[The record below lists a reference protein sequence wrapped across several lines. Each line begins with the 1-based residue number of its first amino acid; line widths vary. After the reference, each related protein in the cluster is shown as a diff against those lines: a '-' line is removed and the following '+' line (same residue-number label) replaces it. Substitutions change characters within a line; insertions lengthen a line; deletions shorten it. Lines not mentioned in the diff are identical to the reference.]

1 MFRNIYVFIQTL
13 ISQHFLQEVIDI
25 IPQPIAFAAPAG
37 FPSPPRIEALEAS
50 DSFDAPQNNRVFAS
64 DRFDGVTTAASK
76 FSGGFVSG
84 VEKPTVE
91 IRNYFP
97 ETWLFDLVQ
106 ILLDFLLP

>member
-1 MFRNIYVFIQTL
+1 MFRNIYVFVQTL
-13 ISQHFLQEVIDI
+13 ISQEVIDI
-25 IPQPIAFAAPAG
+25 IPQPIAFAAPAA
-37 FPSPPRIEALEAS
+37 FPPRIEALEAS

-76 FSGGFVSG
+76 LSGGFVSG